1 MKRFKLSR
9 PKDHRQSLVKNL
21 ATSLIVYERILT
33 TEAKAKSAQRYTE
46 KLLHRVKNLD
56 EVNGY
61 RLALSSLHDPKAARK
76 MIEVLKDRFAKTQ
89 SGTTRIIKIG
99 PRKGDNA
106 PVVILEMT
114 IKTEQETLPARK
126 SIAAAEKEPKK
137 TARVNTTKEIAKK
150 AKK

>member
-21 ATSLIVYERILT
+21 ATSLIVYERIQT

-46 KLLHRVKNLD
+46 KLLQRVKNLD

-61 RLALSSLHDPKAARK
+61 RLALGSLHDQKAARK
-76 MIEVLKDRFAKTQ
+76 MIEVLKDRFAKTR
-89 SGTTRIIKIG
+89 GGATRIIKIG
-99 PRKGDNA
+99 LRKGDKA

-114 IKTEQETLPARK
+114 IKTEPK
-126 SIAAAEKEPKK
+126 SIATPDKKSTKALNIKTVTKTSEKVKK
-137 TARVNTTKEIAKK
+137 
-150 AKK
+150 

>member
-21 ATSLIVYERILT
+21 ATSLIVYERIQT

-46 KLLHRVKNLD
+46 KLLQRVKNLD

-61 RLALSSLHDPKAARK
+61 RLALGSLHDQKAARK
-76 MIEVLKDRFAKTQ
+76 MIEVLKDRFAKTK
-89 SGTTRIIKIG
+89 GGATRIIKIG
-99 PRKGDNA
+99 LRKGDKA

-114 IKTEQETLPARK
+114 IKTEPKRIATPDKKSTKTVNIKTVTKTL
-126 SIAAAEKEPKK
+126 EKVKK
-137 TARVNTTKEIAKK
+137 
-150 AKK
+150 

>member
-21 ATSLIVYERILT
+21 ATSLIVYERIQT

-46 KLLHRVKNLD
+46 KLLQRVKNLD

-61 RLALSSLHDPKAARK
+61 RLALGSLHDQKAARK
-76 MIEVLKDRFAKTQ
+76 MIEVLKDRFAKTK
-89 SGTTRIIKIG
+89 GGATRIIKIG
-99 PRKGDNA
+99 LRKGDKA

-114 IKTEQETLPARK
+114 IKTEPKRIATPDKK
-126 SIAAAEKEPKK
+126 STKALNIKTVTKTSEKVKK
-137 TARVNTTKEIAKK
+137 
-150 AKK
+150 